1 MTQHTPSLLTPAAPA
16 ADAVCPCGSG
26 ASLAHCCSPRLTGS
40 APAPTPEALMRSRYT
55 AHVLG
60 DIDYLLATW
69 APEIRPRIDP
79 DSVRRWATGSTW
91 QGLTVLASG
100 SKGERGQV
108 EFSARYTP
116 AGGTP
121 QVHHERSYFRR
132 EQGRWYF
139 VDGVTPTAP
148 GRNSLC
154 PCGSG
159 KKFKRCCT

>member
-1 MTQHTPSLLTPAAPA
+1 
-16 ADAVCPCGSG
+16 
-26 ASLAHCCSPRLTGS
+26 
-40 APAPTPEALMRSRYT
+40 MRSRYT

-69 APEIRPRIDP
+69 APEIRHQIDP
-79 DSVRRWATGSTW
+79 DSVRRWATDSVW
-91 QGLTVLASG
+91 QSLTVLASS

-108 EFSARYTP
+108 EFVARYIP

-121 QVHHERSYFRR
+121 QVHHELSDFRR
-132 EQGRWYF
+132 EQGHWYF
-139 VDGVTPTAP
+139 IDGVTPKAP

-159 KKFKRCCT
+159 KKFKRCCA